1 MKKIVIFD
9 EYNEID
15 LRPFDLL
22 QRYIRL
28 TEKNVSSFFPKDAL
42 KESPCPGCRGT
53 SGKASFA
60 KFGMQYLECPACSTL
75 YVSPRPDDAA
85 LTEYYSKSE
94 ARNYWHEELSNKT
107 TKKRQDK
114 IIRPRFDWI
123 LDSTQEHFP
132 GAEHIVDVNTEQHG
146 YIDELLD
153 DGFFKKKTLLNPCI
167 RTDGAAL
174 KGRVEIAN
182 LPLNSASLKNSAD
195 VVSIFE
201 IADRTGDVDAF
212 FATLRGMMRKNGLC
226 FMTDILISGF
236 DLQTLWDKADNVFPP
251 DRLNIFTV
259 EGLRALF
266 KRHDFEC
273 LEFSTPGILD
283 VELVETAR
291 RHNPRIE
298 LSRFTDY
305 LLRNRSAES
314 KTLFQEFLQE
324 NLLSSYA
331 RIVLRKK

>member
-1 MKKIVIFD
+1 MKKIVVFD

-22 QRYIRL
+22 KRYIQL
-28 TEKNVSSFFPKDAL
+28 TEKDVKDFFPKQGL
-42 KESPCPGCRGT
+42 KESPCPGCRGKN
-53 SGKASFA
+53 GKTEFA
-60 KFGMQYLECPACSTL
+60 KFGMQYVECADCSTL

-85 LTEYYSKSE
+85 LNGYYTKSA
-94 ARNYWHEELSNKT
+94 ARNYWHDELSKKT
-107 TKKRQDK
+107 NRKRQDK

-123 LDSTQEHFP
+123 LDSTQEYLP
-132 GAEHIVDVNTEQHG
+132 DAEHIVDINTEQYG
-146 YIDELLD
+146 YIDELMD
-153 DGFFKKKTLLNPCI
+153 NTFFKRKTLLNPCV
-167 RTDGAAL
+167 RLDNGAL
-174 KGRVEIAN
+174 NGRINILNV
-182 LPLNSASLKNSAD
+182 PLDSPSLKNNAD

-201 IADRTGDVDAF
+201 VADRTGDVDAF
-212 FATLRGMMRKNGLC
+212 FAALKGMMKKNGLC

-236 DLQTLWDKADNVFPP
+236 DLQTLWDKADNIFPP

-266 KRHDFEC
+266 QRHDFEC

-283 VELVETAR
+283 VELVETAVQ
-291 RHNPRIE
+291 HNPQIK
-298 LSRFTDY
+298 LSKPVDY
-305 LLRNRSAES
+305 MLRNRSAES
-314 KTLFQEFLQE
+314 KILFQEFLQE

>member
-15 LRPFDLL
+15 LRPFNLL
-22 QRYIRL
+22 QRYIQL
-28 TEKNVSSFFPKDAL
+28 TEKDVDSFFPKHAL
-42 KESPCPGCRGT
+42 KESPCPGCRGKN
-53 SGKASFA
+53 GKASFA
-60 KFGMQYLECPACSTL
+60 KFGMQYVECPDCSTL

-85 LTEYYSKSE
+85 LSGYYAKSA
-94 ARNYWHEELSNKT
+94 ARNYWHDELSKKT
-107 TKKRQDK
+107 NRKRQDK

-123 LDSTQEHFP
+123 LDSTQENSP
-132 GAEHIVDVNTEQHG
+132 EAGHIVDINTEQYG

-153 DGFFKKKTLLNPCI
+153 DKFFTRKTLLNPCV
-167 RTDGAAL
+167 RLDDAAL
-174 KGRVEIAN
+174 NGRINTLNA
-182 LPLNSASLKNSAD
+182 PLDSASLKNSAD

-201 IADRTGDVDAF
+201 VADRTGDVDAF
-212 FATLRGMMRKNGLC
+212 FAALRGMLKKNGLC
-226 FMTDILISGF
+226 FMTGILISGF

-283 VELVETAR
+283 VELVETAV

-298 LSRFTDY
+298 LSRFVDY
-305 LLRNRSAES
+305 MLRNRNAES
-314 KTLFQEFLQE
+314 KGLFQEFLQE